1 MDRSAGARFGAN
13 PALYTPKEEGY
24 TMITSVPKITRRPRT
39 TWVGVA
45 ITAAIVAAPAQAVD
59 IRAVIAE
66 TVKSNPLV
74 LAELRETDARDRQ
87 VRQAL
92 AGYYPTMDLVAGF
105 GFQERDPADRTFAK
119 PGRTRNELERREIQL
134 SARQLVFD
142 GFFTPYENKNQQAR
156 QRSAQY
162 RAVSVGED
170 ISLSV
175 TRVFL
180 EVLKQE
186 ATLKL
191 AQETL
196 DYHQSVLG
204 RMNERFQSGVGS
216 RADFDQISS
225 RLALARTN
233 LQNVTA
239 NARNARINYQQV
251 VGTFPEDGGLEFPGS
266 YNKYL
271 PADVEAAV
279 GRAVENHPIM
289 KVAETDLEATGYTYE
304 QTKSSF
310 YPRFD
315 VEVERD
321 LNDNIDGS
329 EEQIDDLRVMLR
341 MRYNIFRGGADKA
354 RTQEFAHLVEKAKEI
369 RNNARREVEEE
380 IRLAWVAHDTLVAQ
394 IPVLMQYVE
403 GAEATKG
410 AYVDQFDLGR
420 RTLLD
425 LLNTENEAVN
435 ARRDLINAKHELIL
449 NEYRIFHG
457 MGDLMATVGAAL

>member
-1 MDRSAGARFGAN
+1 M
-13 PALYTPKEEGY
+13 K
-24 TMITSVPKITRRPRT
+24 SVSPLITRRTLASGRAPAGQGSSIASRVT
-39 TWVGVA
+39 RAV
-45 ITAAIVAAPAQAVD
+45 AAIIGGAVLASPGQAAD
-59 IRAVIAE
+59 IRTVIAE

-92 AGYYPTMDLVAGF
+92 AGYYPTLDLVAGF

-119 PGRTRNELERREIQL
+119 PGRTRNELERRELQL

-156 QRSAQY
+156 QRSAQF
-162 RAVSVGED
+162 RATSVGED

-186 ATLKL
+186 DILQL

-196 DYHQSVLG
+196 AYHQSVYD
-204 RMNERFQSGVGS
+204 RMADRFQSGVGS
-216 RADFDQISS
+216 RADLDQISS

-233 LQNVTA
+233 VYNTTA
-239 NARNARINYQQV
+239 NLRNARINYQQV
-251 VGTFPEDGGLEFPGS
+251 VGSFPEDGSLEFPGS
-266 YNKYL
+266 YHSYL
-271 PADVEAAV
+271 PAGMDAAV
-279 GRAVENHPIM
+279 ERAVENHPIL
-289 KVAETDLEATGYTYE
+289 KVAETDLEATTYTYE

-329 EEQIDDLRVMLR
+329 EEQVDDLRVMLR
-341 MRYNIFRGGADKA
+341 MRYNLFRGGADQA

-380 IRLAWVAHDTLVAQ
+380 IRLAWVAHETLTAQ
-394 IPVLMQYVE
+394 IPVLLQYVD
-403 GAEATKG
+403 GAEATKA
-410 AYVDQFDLGR
+410 AYIDQFDLGR

-435 ARRDLINAKHELIL
+435 ARRDLITAKHDLML

-457 MGDLMATVGAAL
+457 MGDLMATVGASL

>member
-1 MDRSAGARFGAN
+1 MHPS
-13 PALYTPKEEGY
+13 PKEERSAMFKLPHPLAKY
-24 TMITSVPKITRRPRT
+24 RQAVL
-39 TWVGVA
+39 VGSA
-45 ITAAIVAAPAQAVD
+45 ISAAALAMPSQAVD
-59 IRAVIAE
+59 IRTVIAD

-92 AGYYPTMDLVAGF
+92 AGYYPTLDLVAGY

-119 PGRTRNELERREIQL
+119 PGRTRNELERRELQL
-134 SARQLVFD
+134 SAQQMVFD
-142 GFFTPYENKNQQAR
+142 GFYTPYEHKNQQAR
-156 QRSAQY
+156 QRSAEY
-162 RAVSVGED
+162 RAMSVGED

-186 ATLKL
+186 AILKL

-196 DYHQSVLG
+196 DYHQSVFD
-204 RMNERFQSGVGS
+204 RMDERFQSGVGS
-216 RADFDQISS
+216 RADLDQISS

-233 LQNVTA
+233 LQNVRA
-239 NARNARINYQQV
+239 NLRNARISYQQV
-251 VGTFPEDGGLEFPGS
+251 VGTFPPDGALEFPGS

-271 PADVEAAV
+271 PTSVEAAV
-279 GRAVENHPIM
+279 ERAAENHPIM
-289 KVAETDLEATGYTYE
+289 KVAEADLEAAGYTYE

-341 MRYNIFRGGADKA
+341 MRYNLFRGGADQA
-354 RTQEFAHLVEKAKEI
+354 RTQQFAYLVEKAKEI

-380 IRLAWVAHDTLVAQ
+380 LRLAWVAHDTLTEQ
-394 IPVLMQYVE
+394 IPVLMRYVE
-403 GAEATKG
+403 NADATKN
-410 AYVDQFDLGR
+410 AYIDQFDLGR

-425 LLNTENEAVN
+425 LLNTENESVN
-435 ARRDLINAKHELIL
+435 AKRDLIEAKHDLVL
-449 NEYRIFHG
+449 NEYRIFHD
-457 MGDLMATVGAAL
+457 MGDLMATVGASL

>member
-1 MDRSAGARFGAN
+1 MHPS
-13 PALYTPKEEGY
+13 PKEERSAMFKLPHPLAKY
-24 TMITSVPKITRRPRT
+24 RQAVL
-39 TWVGVA
+39 VGSA
-45 ITAAIVAAPAQAVD
+45 ISAAALAMPSQAVD
-59 IRAVIAE
+59 IRTVIAD

-92 AGYYPTMDLVAGF
+92 AGYYPTLDLVAGY

-119 PGRTRNELERREIQL
+119 PGRTRNELERRELQL

-142 GFFTPYENKNQQAR
+142 GFYTPYEHKNQQAR
-156 QRSAQY
+156 QLSAQY
-162 RAVSVGED
+162 RAMSVGED

-186 ATLKL
+186 AILKL

-196 DYHQSVLG
+196 DYHQSVFD
-204 RMNERFQSGVGS
+204 RMDERFQSGVGS
-216 RADFDQISS
+216 RADLDQISS

-233 LQNVTA
+233 LQNVRA
-239 NARNARINYQQV
+239 NLRNARISYQQV
-251 VGTFPEDGGLEFPGS
+251 VGTFPPDGALEFPGS

-271 PADVEAAV
+271 PTSVEAAV
-279 GRAVENHPIM
+279 ERAAENHPIM
-289 KVAETDLEATGYTYE
+289 KVAEADLEAAGYTYE

-329 EEQIDDLRVMLR
+329 AFYE
-341 MRYNIFRGGADKA
+341 ADFLLHCYSMAWLWQQRKKIISKEDKC
-354 RTQEFAHLVEKAKEI
+354 RNKEKK
-369 RNNARREVEEE
+369 
-380 IRLAWVAHDTLVAQ
+380 RLKK
-394 IPVLMQYVE
+394 P
-403 GAEATKG
+403 
-410 AYVDQFDLGR
+410 
-420 RTLLD
+420 
-425 LLNTENEAVN
+425 
-435 ARRDLINAKHELIL
+435 
-449 NEYRIFHG
+449 
-457 MGDLMATVGAAL
+457 

>member
-1 MDRSAGARFGAN
+1 MLTTSLSIAKRQRAVLIGAAMLAAGATG
-13 PALYTPKEEGY
+13 
-24 TMITSVPKITRRPRT
+24 
-39 TWVGVA
+39 
-45 ITAAIVAAPAQAVD
+45 PAQALDV
-59 IRAVIAE
+59 RAVIAD

-74 LAELRETDARDRQ
+74 LAELRETDARERQ

-92 AGYYPTMDLVAGF
+92 AGYYPTLDLVAGF
-105 GFQERDPADRTFAK
+105 GFQERDPADRSFAK
-119 PGRTRNELERREIQL
+119 PGRTRNELERRELQL

-162 RAVSVGED
+162 RATSVGED

-180 EVLKQE
+180 DVLKQE
-186 ATLKL
+186 AILQL
-191 AQETL
+191 AQQTL
-196 DYHQSVLG
+196 DYHQSVYD
-204 RMNERFQSGVGS
+204 RMEERFRSGVGS

-225 RLALARTN
+225 RVALARTN
-233 LQNVTA
+233 VQNVRA
-239 NARNARINYQQV
+239 NLRNARINYQQV
-251 VGTFPEDGGLEFPGS
+251 VGTFPPEGALDFPGS
-266 YNKYL
+266 YHQHL
-271 PADVEAAV
+271 PAGEDAAV
-279 GRAVENHPIM
+279 TRATENHPIL

-341 MRYNIFRGGADKA
+341 MRYNLFRGGADQA

-380 IRLAWVAHDTLVAQ
+380 VRLAWVTHETLTEQ
-394 IPVLMQYVE
+394 IPVLMQYVDSS
-403 GAEATKG
+403 AATKA

-435 ARRDLINAKHELIL
+435 AQRDLINAKHDLIL

-457 MGDLMATVGAAL
+457 MGDLMATVGASL

>member
-1 MDRSAGARFGAN
+1 MIKSVTDIAKRRRNRWFGAT
-13 PALYTPKEEGY
+13 LTS
-24 TMITSVPKITRRPRT
+24 ITTI
-39 TWVGVA
+39 
-45 ITAAIVAAPAQAVD
+45 AAFAAPAQAVD
-59 IRAVIAE
+59 IRSVIAE

-92 AGYYPTMDLVAGF
+92 AGYYPTLDLIAGY
-105 GFQERDPADRTFAK
+105 GFQERDPANRTFAK
-119 PGRTRNELERREIQL
+119 PDRTRNELERRELQL
-134 SARQLVFD
+134 SARQLIFD
-142 GFFTPYENKNQQAR
+142 GFYTPYENKNQQAR

-162 RAVSVGED
+162 RATSVGED

-196 DYHQSVLG
+196 SYHQSVYD

-233 LQNVTA
+233 LQNVSA
-239 NARNARINYQQV
+239 NLRNARINYQKV
-251 VGTFPEDGGLEFPGS
+251 VGAFPQDGGLEFPGS

-271 PADVEAAV
+271 PADIEAAV
-279 GRAVENHPIM
+279 QRAAENHPIL
-289 KVAETDLEATGYTYE
+289 KVAETDLEATGYTFE

-341 MRYNIFRGGADKA
+341 MRYNLYRGGADQA
-354 RTQEFAHLVEKAKEI
+354 RTQQFAHLVEKAKEI

-380 IRLAWVAHDTLVAQ
+380 VRLAWVTHDTLVAQ
-394 IPVLMQYVE
+394 IPVLMQYVD
-403 GAEATKG
+403 GAEATKA
-410 AYVDQFDLGR
+410 AYIDQFDLGR

-435 ARRDLINAKHELIL
+435 AKRDLITAKHDLIL
-449 NEYRIFHG
+449 NEYRVLHG
-457 MGDLMATVGAAL
+457 MGDLMATVGASL

>member
-1 MDRSAGARFGAN
+1 MIKSVTDIAKRRRNRWFGAT
-13 PALYTPKEEGY
+13 LTS
-24 TMITSVPKITRRPRT
+24 ITTI
-39 TWVGVA
+39 
-45 ITAAIVAAPAQAVD
+45 AAFAAPAQAVD
-59 IRAVIAE
+59 IRSVIAE

-92 AGYYPTMDLVAGF
+92 AGYYPTLDLIAGY
-105 GFQERDPADRTFAK
+105 GFQERDPANRTFAK
-119 PGRTRNELERREIQL
+119 PDRTRNELERRELQL

-142 GFFTPYENKNQQAR
+142 GFYTPYENKNQQAR
-156 QRSAQY
+156 QRSAQF
-162 RAVSVGED
+162 RATSVGED

-180 EVLKQE
+180 DVLKQE
-186 ATLKL
+186 AILKL
-191 AQETL
+191 AKETL
-196 DYHQSVLG
+196 DYHQSVFD
-204 RMNERFQSGVGS
+204 RMGERFQSGVGS

-225 RLALARTN
+225 RLALARAN
-233 LQNVTA
+233 LQNVSA
-239 NARNARINYQQV
+239 NLRNARINYQQV
-251 VGTFPEDGGLEFPGS
+251 VGSFPQDGSLEFPGS

-279 GRAVENHPIM
+279 GRATENHPIM

-329 EEQIDDLRVMLR
+329 EEQVDDLRVMLR
-341 MRYNIFRGGADKA
+341 MRYNLYRGGADQA

-380 IRLAWVAHDTLVAQ
+380 VRLAWVAHDTLVAQ
-394 IPVLMQYVE
+394 IPVLLQYVD
-403 GAEATKG
+403 GAESTKA

-435 ARRDLINAKHELIL
+435 AKRDLINAKHDLML

-457 MGDLMATVGAAL
+457 MGDLMATVGASL

>member
-1 MDRSAGARFGAN
+1 MFKLIHPLAKYRQAVLVGSALSAA
-13 PALYTPKEEGY
+13 ALAMP
-24 TMITSVPKITRRPRT
+24 S
-39 TWVGVA
+39 
-45 ITAAIVAAPAQAVD
+45 QAVD
-59 IRAVIAE
+59 IRTVIAD

-92 AGYYPTMDLVAGF
+92 AGYYPTLDLVAGY

-119 PGRTRNELERREIQL
+119 PGRTRNELERSELQL

-142 GFFTPYENKNQQAR
+142 GFFTPYEHKNQQAR
-156 QRSAQY
+156 QRSAEY
-162 RAVSVGED
+162 RATSVGED

-186 ATLKL
+186 AILQL
-191 AQETL
+191 AQDTL
-196 DYHQSVLG
+196 DYHQSVFD
-204 RMNERFQSGVGS
+204 RMDERFQSGVGS
-216 RADFDQISS
+216 RADLDQISS

-233 LQNVTA
+233 LQNVRA
-239 NARNARINYQQV
+239 NLRNARINYQQV
-251 VGTFPEDGGLEFPGS
+251 VGTFPSDGALEFPGS
-266 YNKYL
+266 YHKYL
-271 PADVEAAV
+271 PANVEAAV
-279 GRAVENHPIM
+279 ERAAEHHPIM

-341 MRYNIFRGGADKA
+341 MRYNLFRGGADQA
-354 RTQEFAHLVEKAKEI
+354 RTQQFAYLVEKAKEI
-369 RNNARREVEEE
+369 RNNARREVEQEL
-380 IRLAWVAHDTLVAQ
+380 RLAWVAHETLTEQ
-394 IPVLMQYVE
+394 IPVLMRYVE
-403 GAEATKG
+403 NAGATKN
-410 AYVDQFDLGR
+410 AYIDQFDLGR

-425 LLNTENEAVN
+425 LLNTENESVN
-435 ARRDLINAKHELIL
+435 AERDLINARHDLIL

-457 MGDLMATVGAAL
+457 MGDLMATVGASL